1 MRRSHMCGHVEA
13 VDIGAPVR
21 LQGWVSRR
29 RNLGGLIFIDLRDRS
44 GLVQCVFNPEDAP
57 EAHGMAQELRPEW
70 VVEVEGQVDARPEE
84 MVNESLPTGALEV
97 KASAVR
103 VLARSETP
111 PFLIEEDSGASEELR
126 LRYRYLDLRRP
137 PLQRTLALR
146 HRLALTTRNF
156 LDERGFLE
164 IETPVLTRTT
174 PEGARDYLVPSRL
187 QAGSFYA
194 LPQSPQLFKQLL
206 MIAGFDRYFQIAR
219 CFRDEDLRANRQP
232 EFTQIDME
240 MAFVEPEDVMEVGE
254 GLMRRLLD
262 VAGLPS
268 EMEIERLSFRQALDR
283 FGSDRPDMRY
293 QHELSDVTDAVRAC
307 EFRAFAEVASSGGS
321 VKALRF
327 PGGAEATRSRLDNL
341 SEIAR
346 EQGAKGLVWILNTA
360 DGLKSPVAKFLGEE
374 TMAALVQ
381 QTSVSRGDALF
392 LVADEW
398 ETAATA
404 LGSVRTALAKSEGWI
419 EPGLKFSWVTE
430 FPLLERDRQSG
441 RLMARHHP
449 FTSPHPDD
457 LGRLEES
464 PLSVRAQSYDLVLNG
479 VELGGGSIRNH
490 DVAVQGR
497 VFAALGIEAEEAQE
511 KFGFLLDALSFGAP
525 PHGGIAF
532 GFDRIVM
539 TLAGL
544 DSIRHTI
551 AFPKTTRAADL
562 MMDAPAS
569 VDEDQLEALHLSVIA
584 PEPEPAED

>member
-1 MRRSHMCGHVEA
+1 MCGHVGT

-21 LQGWVSRR
+21 LQGWVWRR
-29 RNLGGLIFIDLRDRS
+29 RDLGGLIFIDLRDRS
-44 GLVQCVFNPEDAP
+44 GVVQCVFNPEDNP
-57 EAHGMAQELRPEW
+57 DAHGVAHELRPEW
-70 VVEVEGQVDARPEE
+70 VVEVEGQVEARPEE
-84 MVNESLPTGALEV
+84 MVNDSLATGALEI
-97 KASAVR
+97 KASAAR

-146 HRLALTTRNF
+146 HRLALATRNF

-164 IETPVLTRTT
+164 VETPVLTRTT

-187 QAGSFYA
+187 QAGQFYA

-206 MIAGFDRYFQIAR
+206 MIGGFDRYFQIAR

-240 MAFVEPEDVMEVGE
+240 MAFVEPEDVMEVSE
-254 GLMRRLLD
+254 GLLRRLLE

-293 QHELSDVTDAVRAC
+293 AHELSDVTDLVRNG
-307 EFRAFAEVASSGGS
+307 EFRAFAEVAAEGGS

-327 PGGAEATRSRLDNL
+327 PGGAEATRSQLDKL
-341 SEIAR
+341 SAIAQ
-346 EQGAKGLVWILNTA
+346 EQGAKGLVWILNKK
-360 DGLKSPVAKFLGEE
+360 DGFKSPVAKFLGDEM
-374 TMAALVQ
+374 MASLAHE
-381 QTSVSRGDALF
+381 TSVVKGDALL

-398 ETAATA
+398 EVAATA
-404 LGSVRTALAKSEGWI
+404 LGSVRSYLAETEGWI
-419 EPGLKFSWVTE
+419 EPGLKLLWVNE
-430 FPLLERDRQSG
+430 FPLLERDRESG
-441 RLMARHHP
+441 RLVARHHP
-449 FTSPHPDD
+449 FTAPLPDD

-490 DVAVQGR
+490 DVGVQGR
-497 VFAALGIEAEEAQE
+497 VFEVLGIGAEEARA

-532 GFDRIVM
+532 GYDRIVM

-562 MMDAPAS
+562 MMDAPAA
-569 VDEDQLEALHLSVIA
+569 VDEEQLAALHLSVVN
-584 PEPEPAED
+584 PEPESSED